1 MRTIFFAMLL
11 ATGFAVAGAS
21 TVNAAAVNGAAIG
34 QAAEQLDTTVA
45 VANGCGRGRHWSPRW
60 RRCVW
65 N

>member
-1 MRTIFFAMLL
+1 MRTIFFAMLF
-11 ATGFAVAGAS
+11 AAGFAVAGS
-21 TVNAAAVNGAAIG
+21 SHVNAAAANGAAIG

-45 VANGCGRGRHWSPRW
+45 VANGCGRGRHWSPRL

>member
-11 ATGFAVAGAS
+11 VAGFAIAGVS

-34 QAAEQLDTTVA
+34 QAAEQLDTKVE
-45 VANGCGRGRHWSPRW
+45 VANGCGLRRHWSYRW

>member
-1 MRTIFFAMLL
+1 MRTIFFAMLI
-11 ATGFAVAGAS
+11 AAGFAVAGAS
-21 TVNAAAVNGAAIG
+21 NVNAAAANGAAIG

-45 VANGCGRGRHWSPRW
+45 VANGCGWRRHWSPRW